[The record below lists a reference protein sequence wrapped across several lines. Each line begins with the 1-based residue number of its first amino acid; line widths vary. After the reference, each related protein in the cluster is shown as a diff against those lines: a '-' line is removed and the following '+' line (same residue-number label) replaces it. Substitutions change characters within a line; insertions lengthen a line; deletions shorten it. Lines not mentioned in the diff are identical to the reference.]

1 MRGDENRN
9 LWTYLQVALLVCT
22 LTIGSSWYS
31 LWQHYVV
38 TRPRAR
44 QVEAGRT
51 IPLVNHGVVVYLTQN
66 ERQKLSIL
74 NYAGNGMGLMLVLVS
89 IAHSYVRGRE
99 RELARPRVRRFSLTI
114 RKPSY

>member
-1 MRGDENRN
+1 MGNYMRGDENRN

-44 QVEAGRT
+44 EVETGRI
-51 IPLVNHGVVVYLTQN
+51 IPLVSHGVVVYLTEN
-66 ERQKLSIL
+66 ERQKLPVL
-74 NYAGNGMGLMLVLVS
+74 NYAGNGMGLMLVLIS
-89 IAHSYVRGRE
+89 IAKQF
-99 RELARPRVRRFSLTI
+99 LRPRS
-114 RKPSY
+114 

>member
-1 MRGDENRN
+1 MAPRHACGTDGNYMRGDEKRN

-89 IAHSYVRGRE
+89 IAKPF
-99 RELARPRVRRFSLTI
+99 LRPGS
-114 RKPSY
+114 